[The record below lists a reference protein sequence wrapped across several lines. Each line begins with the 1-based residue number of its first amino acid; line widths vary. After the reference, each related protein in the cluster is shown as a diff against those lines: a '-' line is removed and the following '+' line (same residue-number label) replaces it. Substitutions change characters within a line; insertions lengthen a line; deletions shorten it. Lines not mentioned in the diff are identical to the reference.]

1 MRIKLIVLIT
11 TLFLSFQSFSQ
22 NDTGNKV
29 VLSETVA
36 RKVAKDLIRLD
47 KADSI
52 NAVLENQLEIETQKV
67 TLKDGI
73 IANQDS
79 IISNQKEQMLN
90 CSSIIENVNSERDL
104 WKKEAKKSKRRL
116 MFVGIGSATLI
127 ILLLL

>member
-1 MRIKLIVLIT
+1 MIT